1 MGNALGKASTDIG
14 GFIGNIFTAPLK
26 ATLGRSCLDVCT
38 GPWDL
43 ACFIE
48 HFCLT
53 DIAKLVL
60 ISGLCF
66 ISNLLSFSFLYL
78 AIIIRFYKTIFLIFC
93 IILFV
98 FVYFFSS
105 VLMFITL
112 LFKIGICQCVVKSIC
127 KMSCAACAAYWF
139 AIGEMVSCLWHS
151 LTNVKRVRRSR
162 KRLGDIEAATYDYS
176 SDDESSSS
184 VSPSRRKNIR
194 PKRRRRNRLGG
205 SKHNHHHHGSNR
217 RLIWLP
223 SRQMSVRVGGKSR
236 RISARTRKSRRVK
249 ILKVKDVVD

>member
-26 ATLGRSCLDVCT
+26 ATLGRSCLDVCS

-60 ISGLCF
+60 MSALCF
-66 ISNLLSFSFLYL
+66 I
-78 AIIIRFYKTIFLIFC
+78 I
-93 IILFV
+93 
-98 FVYFFSS
+98 
-105 VLMFITL
+105 LMFITL
-112 LFKIGICQCVVKSIC
+112 LFKLGICQCVVKSIC

-139 AIGEMVSCLWHS
+139 AIGEMISCLWHS
-151 LTNVKRVRRSR
+151 LTNVKRVRRNR

-194 PKRRRRNRLGG
+194 PKPRRRNRLGG
-205 SKHNHHHHGSNR
+205 SKHNHRHLGSNGNNH
-217 RLIWLP
+217 RLIRLP

-236 RISARTRKSRRVK
+236 RIRSARTRKSRRDK
-249 ILKVKDVVD
+249 ILKV

>member
-66 ISNLLSFSFLYL
+66 I
-78 AIIIRFYKTIFLIFC
+78 I
-93 IILFV
+93 
-98 FVYFFSS
+98 
-105 VLMFITL
+105 LMFITL